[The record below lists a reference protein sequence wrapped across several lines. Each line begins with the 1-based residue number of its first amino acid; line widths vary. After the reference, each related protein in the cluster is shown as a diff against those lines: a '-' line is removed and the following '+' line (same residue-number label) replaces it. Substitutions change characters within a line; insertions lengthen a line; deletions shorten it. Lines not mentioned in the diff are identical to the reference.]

1 MANYLVTGAAGFI
14 GSRVAGLLLER
25 GDRVIGVDN
34 LNDAYDARLKRWR
47 LENLLRGREGF
58 TLHQLDICDRPALAR
73 VFAENGPFDGVIN
86 LAARAGVR
94 QSVENPW
101 VYLETNTTAT
111 LNLLELCREHG
122 VGKFVL
128 ASTSSLYG
136 AHNPVPYSED
146 ADTDRPLSPYAASK
160 KGAEALC
167 YTYHHLYG
175 LDVTICRYFTVYG
188 PAGRPDMSIFR
199 FIQWVSEGRPVTVF
213 GDGTQSR
220 DFTYVEDTARGT
232 VAALKPLGYEVINL
246 GSDKPVVLI
255 DALRQVEKL
264 LDKKAKIDFREMHK
278 ADVVRTW
285 ANIAKAREKLG
296 WEPRTLPEE
305 GIRKTVEWYQANRD
319 WAKDIRTD

>member
-1 MANYLVTGAAGFI
+1 
-14 GSRVAGLLLER
+14 
-25 GDRVIGVDN
+25 
-34 LNDAYDARLKRWR
+34 
-47 LENLLRGREGF
+47 
-58 TLHQLDICDRPALAR
+58 
-73 VFAENGPFDGVIN
+73 
-86 LAARAGVR
+86 
-94 QSVENPW
+94 
-101 VYLETNTTAT
+101 
-111 LNLLELCREHG
+111 
-122 VGKFVL
+122 
-128 ASTSSLYG
+128 
-136 AHNPVPYSED
+136 
-146 ADTDRPLSPYAASK
+146 
-160 KGAEALC
+160 
-167 YTYHHLYG
+167 
-175 LDVTICRYFTVYG
+175 
-188 PAGRPDMSIFR
+188 MSIFR